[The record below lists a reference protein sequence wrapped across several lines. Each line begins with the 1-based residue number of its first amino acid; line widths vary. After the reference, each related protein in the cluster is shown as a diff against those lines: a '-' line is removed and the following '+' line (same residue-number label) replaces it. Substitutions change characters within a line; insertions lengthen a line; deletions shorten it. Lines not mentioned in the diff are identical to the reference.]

1 MSKLALYSNSFGSGK
16 STVAKLLVKEHGYT
30 LYTLA
35 TKLKDLVHSKLDK
48 MGVVYDVNDKLTP
61 IKGKYCLRDFYI
73 DMGVKLGEKRG
84 ATWMIDP
91 DELSQYDN
99 IVIDDLR
106 RPEELAKL
114 VELGFTPIFID
125 RALPTPDNPL
135 EGLLSFDALKH
146 VYFPNLLPKSNLP
159 SLVNLLVGKETLTS
173 NTMFDIVM
181 DVVENKGL
189 TKKAYTSEAT
199 IDYSLRNT
207 KTYSGLRIKHNEL
220 GVIDIPVCS
229 TPHQLNSLYLPIRLL
244 NSLQELN
251 VDTVAREISYQT
263 SVLLQLE
270 GDTDV

>member
-1 MSKLALYSNSFGSGK
+1 MKLALYSNSFGSGK
-16 STVAKLLVKEHGYT
+16 STIANLLVKNHGYT

-48 MGVVYDVNDKLTP
+48 MGVIYDVMDKLTP

-73 DMGVKLGEKRG
+73 DMGTKLAEKRG
-84 ATWMIDP
+84 ATWMIDA

-99 IVIDDLR
+99 IVIDDMR

-114 VELGFTPIFID
+114 LELGFTPVFVD

-135 EGLLSFDALKH
+135 EGLLSFDALNH

-159 SLVNLLVGKETLTS
+159 SLVNLLVGNEILTS
-173 NTMFDIVM
+173 TSMFDIVM
-181 DVVENKGL
+181 DVVEHKGV
-189 TKKAYTSEAT
+189 TKKAYTQAVQL
-199 IDYSLRNT
+199 DYSLRNT
-207 KTYSGLRIKHNEL
+207 KNYNGLRIKHTEL
-220 GVIDIPVCS
+220 GIIDIPICS
-229 TPHQLNSLYLPIRLL
+229 APHQLNSLYLPIRLV

-251 VDTVAREISYQT
+251 VDSVAREISYQT

-270 GDTDV
+270 GDTDA